1 MWTLEGNE
9 ASPDTVHC
17 LPCGIDL
24 LVSRREGHIILTG
37 DSSISRRHASLIL
50 THSAANLKNPRSDT
64 VIKLTDLGAKYG
76 TFVNDGIESDQKMA
90 EQSVLELNA
99 GDRIRF
105 GMLTN
110 TWRLVHHDL
119 VVTTSAVRP
128 ESKAAVTQALLTLGG
143 HLVSEWGLS
152 CSYLIMN
159 SITLTVKVVCAL
171 ASGHYIVTPEFLTNL
186 ANAVVK
192 RTRHPKPAEYQPPL
206 QEVSISGTQASFTPD
221 ERRQKLLTSLTFL
234 FSTAKQFKRMGLA
247 VTLAGGKVEELS
259 DANYHHLASSPPTHI
274 LVQPIPDNATSN
286 PLYIAASNILKDQ
299 KLAPI
304 PESDIGLAILF
315 ISTQRHC
322 NPAFRMASILK
333 RSASATS
340 QPTQNLKIYATETQ
354 DMESNSMSLTGTRV
368 VAETAQSTTTS
379 RPTQPTPSPMA
390 TLTTTNKISSKT
402 GCEAGKENDVEN
414 VKKRPHTSSG
424 ESDSPAVKRSNRT
437 FHPQKAL
444 ESTQPLQ
451 DQDNV
456 PDLQLPNGNFE
467 PSHSSTQKKAVLH
480 SRQASENSQQD
491 MTNITEAVISRSVTM
506 VPFTL
511 PSLKTETLSHDDE
524 VPTQSVT
531 TIKEEVGTLEAIE
544 EDILEEA
551 DNRPGKRRREEKTT
565 NDLVL
570 EEIGWMSS
578 AIKTRRT
585 EDVNKKVTDAKRN
598 TDNSSRMPDGRS
610 LKKER
615 LSSDGSSHVSRGGGV
630 TGSVKQEA
638 GALFVLPALSGR
650 RNRGVGQ
657 TTNKEDAN
665 LFALPQSSRAAQR
678 RKLAHSNVPDA
689 TNHPLSETATVPDA
703 DLPTQTHTA
712 AVPSD
717 RAICP
722 TVSVS
727 NSTPQQIRQK
737 TSDSNDQG
745 FISKKSSSPVKRSP
759 SEQERGRGGVPGQE
773 DRTIPGD
780 MVGELSTTLERSMVV
795 VEVAS
800 LVRQPQQP
808 SQPSRANTSV
818 TRNGLVNFKR
828 FRKSFGDVTQLPRI
842 LGGVDLVPHD
852 SVQNPQRDAWLRDNP
867 DLTRELEGDDGPVMD
882 NPNTTTAPTAD
893 LDLFPLA
900 AKPRKRSGS
909 YRTTTLKLWIILL
922 STTQN
927 TTLADTRAVG
937 PTHTPSWP
945 TRELTAGI
953 QLRGRKVP
961 YPVTADTVAVERV
974 TVDYE
979 YAIWRAIPKV
989 FPTVTI
995 HGCGFH
1001 WAQWREVEV
1010 RVREDRQTNNRDG
1023 GSESSQMRNP
1033 FYTPLPL
1040 KSPR

>member
-50 THSAANLKNPRSDT
+50 THSAANLKNPRSET

-110 TWRLVHHDL
+110 TWRLVHRNL
-119 VVTTSAVRP
+119 VVTTSAVQP
-128 ESKAAVTQALLTLGG
+128 ESKTAVTQALLTLGG

-171 ASGHYIVTPEFLTNL
+171 ASGHYIVTPTFLTNL

-221 ERRQKLLTSLTFL
+221 ERRQKLLTGLTFL

-259 DANYHHLASSPPTHI
+259 DANYHHLVSSPPTHI

-315 ISTQRHC
+315 ISTQGHC

-354 DMESNSMSLTGTRV
+354 DMGSNPMSLTDTHV

-379 RPTQPTPSPMA
+379 RPTPPTPSPMA
-390 TLTTTNKISSKT
+390 TLTASSTTMASLTTTDKISWKT

-414 VKKRPHTSSG
+414 VKKRPRTSNG
-424 ESDSPAVKRSNRT
+424 EPDSPAVKRSNRN
-437 FHPQKAL
+437 FHPQEAL

-451 DQDNV
+451 NQDNV
-456 PDLQLPNGNFE
+456 PDLELPNGNFE
-467 PSHSSTQKKAVLH
+467 PSHSSTQKKGVLH
-480 SRQASENSQQD
+480 SPQASESSQQD
-491 MTNITEAVISRSVTM
+491 MTIREATITETVISRSVPM

-511 PSLKTETLSHDDE
+511 PSLKTETLSHDDQ

-531 TIKEEVGTLEAIE
+531 TIKEEVGTLEAVE

-565 NDLVL
+565 SDLVL
-570 EEIGWMSS
+570 EENGWMSGG
-578 AIKTRRT
+578 IKTRRT

-598 TDNSSRMPDGRS
+598 TDNSSRVPDGRS

-638 GALFVLPALSGR
+638 EALFVLPALSGR

-657 TTNKEDAN
+657 TTNNSNKEDAN

-689 TNHPLSETATVPDA
+689 ANHPLSETATVPDA
-703 DLPTQTHTA
+703 DLPTQTHIA
-712 AVPSD
+712 AVPSE

-727 NSTPQQIRQK
+727 KSTPQQIRQK
-737 TSDSNDQG
+737 TSDSNNQG

-759 SEQERGRGGVPGQE
+759 SEQERGRGGGVPGQE
-773 DRTIPGD
+773 DRAIPGD

-800 LVRQPQQP
+800 LVRQPQQN

-828 FRKSFGDVTQLPRI
+828 FRKSIGDVTQLPRI

-900 AKPRKRSGS
+900 AKPRKRR
-909 YRTTTLKLWIILL
+909 YR
-922 STTQN
+922 
-927 TTLADTRAVG
+927 
-937 PTHTPSWP
+937 
-945 TRELTAGI
+945 
-953 QLRGRKVP
+953 
-961 YPVTADTVAVERV
+961 
-974 TVDYE
+974 
-979 YAIWRAIPKV
+979 
-989 FPTVTI
+989 
-995 HGCGFH
+995 
-1001 WAQWREVEV
+1001 
-1010 RVREDRQTNNRDG
+1010 
-1023 GSESSQMRNP
+1023 
-1033 FYTPLPL
+1033 
-1040 KSPR
+1040 